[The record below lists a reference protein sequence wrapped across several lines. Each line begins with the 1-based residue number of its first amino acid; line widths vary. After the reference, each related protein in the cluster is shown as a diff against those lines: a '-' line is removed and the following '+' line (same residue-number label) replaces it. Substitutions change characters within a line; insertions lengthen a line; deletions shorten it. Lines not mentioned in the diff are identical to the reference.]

1 MDGISLAPPPKCVST
16 IHLSSDLWRHFDR
29 GLHLWLVKYYYKP
42 ILSLGSNILVKIFAM
57 SICFSIVAV
66 WHALSGDVIVWCML
80 NFCAVAIELTGINV
94 RRLFFNNFETQLST
108 KAIKRWK
115 SLIAAPFYI
124 IMIITNTFFLA
135 NTQIGLHLFKK
146 VLFSFPSSSSC
157 FNNRIHSLSC
167 VYRIERILI

>member
-1 MDGISLAPPPKCVST
+1 
-16 IHLSSDLWRHFDR
+16 
-29 GLHLWLVKYYYKP
+29 
-42 ILSLGSNILVKIFAM
+42 M

-146 VLFSFPSSSSC
+146 VLFSFPYPALPVLIIAYTACHVS
-157 FNNRIHSLSC
+157 
-167 VYRIERILI
+167 IELKEF